1 VAAGQG
7 LSAQC
12 SYDDIGASNQLK
24 AYAGEL
30 GTAKVRLHLCFFG
43 QGRIYML
50 IWKVG
55 GDRAMAAKQ
64 FADRLGNI
72 DDKLVQQASDSL
84 RVEVKKR
91 KWRRLISLTVAILVI
106 LAICGFAA
114 YKLGVSDLWIQKPSP
129 DPVETVQSAIKNQA
143 DKDYASMARVDEVA
157 IDEAE
162 TARKIEAYTGSDLA
176 AARGW
181 SNEYLQEH
189 FIAIRAKYYV
199 EYDHTKTFLE
209 DGSIDQYFY
218 LVEDTRSGKWTIIDN
233 STNGEPLRNTEEQ

>member
-1 VAAGQG
+1 M
-7 LSAQC
+7 
-12 SYDDIGASNQLK
+12 
-24 AYAGEL
+24 
-30 GTAKVRLHLCFFG
+30 T
-43 QGRIYML
+43 
-50 IWKVG
+50 
-55 GDRAMAAKQ
+55 AKQ

-84 RVEVKKR
+84 WIEVR
-91 KWRRLISLTVAILVI
+91 KHTWRRWISLVAAILI
-106 LAICGFAA
+106 LLAICGFAA
-114 YKLGVSDLWIQKPSP
+114 YEFRGGDFWIQKPSP

-218 LVEDTRSGKWTIIDN
+218 LVEDTRSGEWTIIDN
-233 STNGEPLRNTEEQ
+233 STNGEPLMRSGG